1 MAHKWYVIHTYSGFE
16 HKVKMHL
23 EQQIEAKNLGDR
35 ISEILIPMERVV
47 EFKKG
52 KKQISKKS
60 FFPGYV
66 LIKMEM
72 ADDLWQIIKNT
83 PKVTNFVSSGRKPAP
98 LSEKDMQRILA
109 QVEDGIAKP
118 KPKVTFSRGARVRIV
133 EGPFSNFTGTVD
145 EVNEDRSTLK
155 VMVSIFGRATPVEVD
170 FSQVEAI

>member
-1 MAHKWYVIHTYSGFE
+1 MTQKWYVIHTYSGFE

-23 EQQIEAKNLGDR
+23 EQQIKAEGMEAR

-52 KKQISKKS
+52 KKQIAKKS

-66 LIKMEM
+66 LVKMEM
-72 ADDLWQIIKNT
+72 DDELWHMIKNT
-83 PKVTNFVSSGRKPAP
+83 PKVTNFVSSGKRPAP
-98 LSEKDMQRILA
+98 LSEKDMHAILE

-118 KPKVTFSRGARVRIV
+118 KPKVRFRRGERVRIT

-145 EVNEDRSTLK
+145 EVNDDRNTLK

-170 FSQVEAI
+170 FSQVENI